1 MSRKPAARVAVAGVS
16 GEQMSLKRYSAKR
29 DANEAPIVRCLRKC
43 GALVQPLSL
52 PGMPD
57 LLIAYRGQVL
67 LVEIKQPKRGKLT
80 VAQRKAAL
88 LGWPVCTVYSI
99 ADALALI
106 GAENSR

>member
-1 MSRKPAARVAVAGVS
+1 M
-16 GEQMSLKRYSAKR
+16 
-29 DANEAPIVRCLRKC
+29 RCLRKC

-57 LLIAYRGQVL
+57 LLIAYRGCL
-67 LVEIKQPKRGKLT
+67 FLVEVKNPTRGKLT
-80 VAQRKAAL
+80 AAQRKAAL
-88 LGWPVCTVYSI
+88 LGWPVAKVYSI